1 MRLKS
6 TELDI
11 IHQCVVDLFS
21 EEVDVWLF
29 GSKVDDSAR
38 GGDIDIMIDS
48 SSEVVS
54 PALQSARLS
63 ASISRKMAGRKVD
76 VVIAAPNL
84 LELPIHRSARLQGQL
99 I

>member
-6 TELDI
+6 TELDM
-11 IHQCVVDLFS
+11 IHQSVVDLFS
-21 EEVDVWLF
+21 GHVDVWLF
-29 GSKVDDSAR
+29 GSKVDDSAL

-48 SSEVVS
+48 PHNVES

-63 ASISRKMAGRKVD
+63 AGISRKMAGRKVD

-84 LELPIHRSARLQGQL
+84 LELPIHRCARSQGQL

>member
-11 IHQCVVDLFS
+11 IQQSAASLFS
-21 EEVDVWLF
+21 EEVGVWLF

-48 SSEVVS
+48 PHDVVS
-54 PALQSARLS
+54 PALQAARLS
-63 ASISRKMAGRKVD
+63 AGISRKMAGRKVD

-84 LELPIHRSARLQGQL
+84 LELPIHRCARSQGLL